1 MILRND
7 KRDEYLILAP
17 KQAELYQFMKQHT
30 EKSRSLE
37 NALGYFEFT
46 VRDYLETHN
55 ATQAYLYEVI
65 RKLKAFGAIQVIPRG
80 SLPSYAK
87 ANQGFTSIEVS
98 EC

>member
-37 NALGYFEFT
+37 NALG
-46 VRDYLETHN
+46 
-55 ATQAYLYEVI
+55 
-65 RKLKAFGAIQVIPRG
+65 
-80 SLPSYAK
+80 
-87 ANQGFTSIEVS
+87 
-98 EC
+98 